1 MELYNIVWGDY
12 ILNKKPLTLEKAEQ
26 ELQGL
31 KFYEPEIKKAKNMK
45 ISELKAIIR
54 KEISIVLNE
63 ANDPSDNAVTSVEG
77 NIMTT
82 RKGKKYKVLT
92 TRPKAGSA
100 DFYYDTI
107 MKRIEQLDPED
118 WDVDVDTYK
127 KAMPL

>member
-54 KEISIVLNE
+54 EEIQNTLKETQNE
-63 ANDPSDNAVTSVEG
+63 NS
-77 NIMTT
+77 
-82 RKGKKYKVLT
+82 
-92 TRPKAGSA
+92 
-100 DFYYDTI
+100 
-107 MKRIEQLDPED
+107 
-118 WDVDVDTYK
+118 
-127 KAMPL
+127 